1 MSQSHTLLSI
11 SYQRVLKDLQ
21 DMALNRRTTGI
32 SEFKV
37 SWVSREGLKLV
48 VPVSFRVICKSS
60 TYFNAF
66 FECFFRIYPGFPF
79 KAPELIV
86 KNQVFHPNVN
96 FETGIVRIKILE
108 PGIWTQDM
116 SLNDVILAFEETFV
130 LPDFEVVPDHQVNVE
145 MKDLYLRAFDQFCD
159 IVKGSLDGGSFGGV
173 HRFERFYGGFYVR
186 KRSAK
191 VVLENTKRSRYAEGY
206 ECCLM
211 RVS

>member
-1 MSQSHTLLSI
+1 
-11 SYQRVLKDLQ
+11 
-21 DMALNRRTTGI
+21 MASNRRTTGI

-48 VPVSFRVICKSS
+48 VPVSFRVVLKSS

-86 KNQVFHPNVN
+86 KNQVFHPNVH
-96 FETGIVRIKILE
+96 FGTGNVRIKILE

-130 LPDFEVVPDHQVNVE
+130 LPDFDFVADHPANAE
-145 MKDLYLRAFDQFCD
+145 MKDLYLRSFDEFCGIANCPANGGKFFGVNGDEKFDWGFD
-159 IVKGSLDGGSFGGV
+159 I
-173 HRFERFYGGFYVR
+173 R
-186 KRSAK
+186 KRSIE
-191 VVLENTKRSRYAEGY
+191 VLLENTKRSRYGEGFD
-206 ECCLM
+206 CSLM